1 MGAARILAGLGVGH
15 PRISGRIAGTP
26 ITAAMV
32 FTAVGLLVGSEALGL
47 VEVAPAERRS
57 SCSPKRR
64 LRWSCSRTPRGST
77 CARYAAS
84 SRCRALL
91 GIGLPLTLVAGFV
104 VALVVFPELF
114 WAEALLLAVILAPTD
129 AALGQAVVTLM
140 RLPSRVRQGLNVES
154 GLNDGICVPLFW
166 IVLAIAQAE
175 SGAIGDG
182 AAVRLVLE
190 QIGYGILAGVLAGI
204 AAACVVVVAGGHR
217 HVGGSWLQVV
227 PLAGAGLAFGIAD
240 PIGGSG
246 FIAAF
251 VGGFVF
257 GALRRRSG
265 GEVGHLIEEL
275 GEVFNAVTFIVF
287 GAVLLGP
294 VLGDVTWS
302 VALYAVL
309 SLTVVRLLP
318 VAISMIGTGARRPT
332 VAFLGWFGPRGLASI
347 VFAVLVLEEG
357 GLPHDDLILVT
368 IYLTIGLS
376 VLAHGLTAAPLANRY
391 AAWFESHPR
400 DALAGLESSEVQ
412 DVRWRFGVGHS
423 RAQDAAAAAERR
435 AALALEAGAAR
446 RRRRSP
452 DRCHVRLLPADD
464 RGLPRRL
471 ARREGHVVG
480 VDRRARGSYRGQ
492 HSDLRAAVAGA
503 PPRPAFLDGAD
514 DDPGDHCAF
523 DRRAGRRGGRDRDR
537 LRDAAAL
544 GLRAGCRRSIGDA
557 GEPLEPARQPGV
569 SDPGALPVDDGRGG
583 DGGAGDRGVRRR
595 GDPGHRGGCARARPL
610 QQPHGR
616 GDRRPGGAGSY
627 RGQGSLPPSSRS
639 SGVEAASSASES
651 TSSTSSSGAGTCS
664 RSPRSRAA

>member
-1 MGAARILAGLGVGH
+1 
-15 PRISGRIAGTP
+15 
-26 ITAAMV
+26 MV

-47 VEVAPAERRS
+47 VEFVPAGETVKLLAEATLALVLFADASRIDVRA
-57 SCSPKRR
+57 
-64 LRWSCSRTPRGST
+64 LRGELSVPLR
-77 CARYAAS
+77 
-84 SRCRALL
+84 LL

-104 VALVVFPELF
+104 GALVVFPELF
-114 WAEALLLAVILAPTD
+114 WPEALLLAVILAPTD

-175 SGAIGDG
+175 AGAIGDR
-182 AAVRLVLE
+182 AAVRLVFE
-190 QIGYGILAGVLAGI
+190 QIGYGILAGVIAGV
-204 AAACVVVVAGGHR
+204 AAACVVVLAGR
-217 HVGGSWLQVV
+217 HGLVGGSWLQVV

-294 VLGDVTWS
+294 VLGEVTWS

-318 VAISMIGTGARRPT
+318 VTIAMIGTGARRPT

-347 VFAVLVLEEG
+347 VFAVLMLEEG

-391 AAWFESHPR
+391 ATWFESHPR
-400 DALAGLESSEVQ
+400 DALAGLESSDVQ
-412 DVRWRFGVGHS
+412 DVRWRYGVGH
-423 RAQDAAAAAERR
+423 
-435 AALALEAGAAR
+435 
-446 RRRRSP
+446 
-452 DRCHVRLLPADD
+452 
-464 RGLPRRL
+464 
-471 ARREGHVVG
+471 
-480 VDRRARGSYRGQ
+480 
-492 HSDLRAAVAGA
+492 
-503 PPRPAFLDGAD
+503 
-514 DDPGDHCAF
+514 
-523 DRRAGRRGGRDRDR
+523 
-537 LRDAAAL
+537 
-544 GLRAGCRRSIGDA
+544 
-557 GEPLEPARQPGV
+557 
-569 SDPGALPVDDGRGG
+569 
-583 DGGAGDRGVRRR
+583 
-595 GDPGHRGGCARARPL
+595 
-610 QQPHGR
+610 
-616 GDRRPGGAGSY
+616 
-627 RGQGSLPPSSRS
+627 
-639 SGVEAASSASES
+639 
-651 TSSTSSSGAGTCS
+651 
-664 RSPRSRAA
+664 